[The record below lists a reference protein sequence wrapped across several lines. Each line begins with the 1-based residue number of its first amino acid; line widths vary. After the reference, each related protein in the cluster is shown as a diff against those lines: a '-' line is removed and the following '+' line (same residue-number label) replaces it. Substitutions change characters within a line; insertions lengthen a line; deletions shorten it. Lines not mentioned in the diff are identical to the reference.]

1 MASRREKKASYD
13 AKWEE
18 VVSINTYALFM
29 GYLSMA
35 GGMGVLVLTW
45 STVVLLGG
53 FVSMLQKK
61 DFWCLTIITLVQT
74 AGVFDVSLNEKLKYI
89 RRSYFGFLRAIYATV
104 IDRRWRI
111 RKRRNADNKDPS
123 MARLL
128 VAITILFIQQLV
140 FAVILCPLAAL
151 YLCGLVITGGIS
163 LWRLILRDYD
173 EVDGGANLQPAL
185 NVLYSLVLFQG
196 VLFCYRF
203 FSYSAGDGLV
213 SKVVEEYK
221 LDKEGPV
228 RKSVKEYLRQTR
240 NGCAKD
246 PSFVKERNL
255 VTYAVDLMKSES
267 SGSYLS
273 GARILDALLAQSE
286 LKEQHSMIAQL
297 IGSASCS
304 QIVEKLLQALDS
316 RSRQDKE
323 IMELAARIVVK
334 LAGEI
339 HLKRFPQGI
348 LCISSLLETS
358 QRQPDDDSAPSG
370 EFKSLMKQGLVILD
384 SLAADKHNCSL
395 ICEDQSLLFKVM
407 APISSD
413 MLHLIDHDEWSGVA
427 AASLQVMCRIV
438 TSPGSTGENLRNQ
451 IHGNTE
457 VISSMERILD
467 CTTCRKHKLYI
478 LVIKILTKLPMDAA
492 PGVGTKSRGKFIE
505 TMARIFTSDSETQ
518 DSSIRK
524 LAGEALAMLSEK
536 YATIFLK
543 ENGGVV
549 DDLSRMLFKVDHNAY
564 RITAAE
570 TLKHLCMH
578 YKENDDCFKELMKAM
593 KDVTPKV
600 LIQIL
605 PHGSTRKEVQ
615 AGNETDKDKYQP
627 PGADLEDGHDSCGV
641 SSQDNG
647 PDEIISSRQE
657 KDEESV
663 DRKLHA
669 ALLSLCAAIFDKLI
683 SDKGHDLTPLVK
695 AIVSEDA
702 AFSFVGKLRE
712 MVEIN
717 REPTANCLMIMK
729 IISKMVISMMQ
740 HGGWYVKKNLDRFD
754 SLILSLSNA
763 SDNMLALEGFMIF
776 ASADRLAMKEFG
788 TLASLVNE
796 ARELLG
802 KNKMEHQPRIIPA
815 PSVSMEVSSSSST
828 MHI

>member
-18 VVSINTYALFM
+18 VASINTYALFM

-35 GGMGVLVLTW
+35 VRGMGVLVLTW

-53 FVSMLQKK
+53 FVSMLRKK

-151 YLCGLVITGGIS
+151 YLCRLVITGVIS
-163 LWRLILRDYD
+163 LWRLIRRDYG

-185 NVLYSLVLFQG
+185 NVLYSLALFQG

-286 LKEQHSMIAQL
+286 LKEQHSMIA

-304 QIVEKLLQALDS
+304 QIVEKLLQAVDS

-413 MLHLIDHDEWSGVA
+413 MLHLIDHDEWFGVA

-457 VISSMERILD
+457 VISSMERILN
-467 CTTCRKHKLYI
+467 CKICREHKLYI

-543 ENGGVV
+543 ENGGGV
-549 DDLSRMLFKVDHNAY
+549 DDLSRMLFKADHNAY

-570 TLKHLCMH
+570 TLKHLCMY

-605 PHGSTRKEVQ
+605 PHGSTSKEVQ

-647 PDEIISSRQE
+647 PDEIISSLQE

-669 ALLSLCAAIFDKLI
+669 ASLSLCAAIFDRLI

-717 REPTANCLMIMK
+717 REPRANCLMIMK

-763 SDNMLALEGFMIF
+763 SDNMSALEGFMIF
-776 ASADRLAMKEFG
+776 ASADRLVMKEFG
-788 TLASLVNE
+788 TLASLVNK
-796 ARELLG
+796 ARELLD
-802 KNKMEHQPRIIPA
+802 KNKMEHQSGIIPA

>member
-1 MASRREKKASYD
+1 
-13 AKWEE
+13 
-18 VVSINTYALFM
+18 
-29 GYLSMA
+29 
-35 GGMGVLVLTW
+35 
-45 STVVLLGG
+45 
-53 FVSMLQKK
+53 
-61 DFWCLTIITLVQT
+61 
-74 AGVFDVSLNEKLKYI
+74 
-89 RRSYFGFLRAIYATV
+89 
-104 IDRRWRI
+104 
-111 RKRRNADNKDPS
+111 

-163 LWRLILRDYD
+163 LWRLIRRDYG
-173 EVDGGANLQPAL
+173 EVDGRANLQPAL
-185 NVLYSLVLFQG
+185 NVFYSLALFQG

-221 LDKEGPV
+221 LDKEGSV
-228 RKSVKEYLRQTR
+228 RKSVKEYLCQTR

-273 GARILDALLAQSE
+273 GVRILDALLAQSA

-384 SLAADKHNCSL
+384 SLAADKHNCCL

-413 MLHLIDHDEWSGVA
+413 MLHLIDHDE
-427 AASLQVMCRIV
+427 
-438 TSPGSTGENLRNQ
+438 
-451 IHGNTE
+451 
-457 VISSMERILD
+457 
-467 CTTCRKHKLYI
+467 
-478 LVIKILTKLPMDAA
+478 
-492 PGVGTKSRGKFIE
+492 
-505 TMARIFTSDSETQ
+505 
-518 DSSIRK
+518 
-524 LAGEALAMLSEK
+524 
-536 YATIFLK
+536 
-543 ENGGVV
+543 
-549 DDLSRMLFKVDHNAY
+549 RMLFKADHNTY

-578 YKENDDCFKELMKAM
+578 YKENEDCFKELMKAM

-615 AGNETDKDKYQP
+615 ARNETDKDKYQP
-627 PGADLEDGHDSCGV
+627 PGADLEDGHESCV

-647 PDEIISSRQE
+647 PDEIISSLQE

-669 ALLSLCAAIFDKLI
+669 ALLSLCAAIFDRLI

-740 HGGWYVKKNLDRFD
+740 HGGWYVKKNLDRTG
-754 SLILSLSNA
+754 LTA
-763 SDNMLALEGFMIF
+763 
-776 ASADRLAMKEFG
+776 
-788 TLASLVNE
+788 
-796 ARELLG
+796 
-802 KNKMEHQPRIIPA
+802 
-815 PSVSMEVSSSSST
+815 
-828 MHI
+828 